1 MCVYGCDVL
10 LPKEMEER
18 SGRVF
23 SIRVLVFCL
32 VLDGGGEKR

>member
-1 MCVYGCDVL
+1 MCVYGCGV

-18 SGRVF
+18 TGRVF

-32 VLDGGGEKR
+32 VLDGGGEKG